1 MSPFLVRPKRSKQIH
16 FARHDFQVQATS
28 RALPDGW
35 RPVLPLSA
43 DRAAELQQVSL
54 LAAEKYR
61 ETQEEIHCKERS
73 VERWDSYP
81 ANH

>member
-1 MSPFLVRPKRSKQIH
+1 MLPCFPGPHPWPGPVAH
-16 FARHDFQVQATS
+16 QVQATS

-61 ETQEEIHCKERS
+61 EAQEEIHCKERATYD
-73 VERWDSYP
+73 DSI
-81 ANH
+81 